1 MEQENQIILIKIK
14 TMKNLLNKTLLRDL
28 QDWKITNRE
37 SGHTIY
43 LQSDSVNAFLRMQG
57 GRTHKY
63 KFEGPATRKANRIC
77 NICNYI
83 ALSCMFAGILVYSYF
98 RIIS

>member
-1 MEQENQIILIKIK
+1 MK
-14 TMKNLLNKTLLRDL
+14 TLLNKTLLRDL

-63 KFEGPATRKANRIC
+63 KFETPATRKANRIC
-77 NICNYI
+77 AICDYV
-83 ALSCMFAGILVYSYF
+83 ALSSAFTAFCLVSYNL
-98 RIIS
+98 IAS